1 VIAPEI
7 PVAGLGTVAC
17 VTTASDMTG
26 TDMTA
31 RFRALHIPGQPF
43 LMPNPWD
50 EGSAKALATLG
61 FAALAT
67 TSSGF
72 AATAGLVDG
81 AVGAE
86 AALEHAAAVSLCVDI
101 PVSADLEDGWGDEP
115 EIVASTV
122 TEAIEGGLA
131 GCSIED
137 YSAGADPEIHDIGL
151 ATERIEAAADAAR
164 SGRGLVLTARAE
176 NFIRGNPDL
185 GDTIERLQAYQ
196 EAGAEVLY
204 APGLVD
210 IADIRS
216 VVSSVDRPVN
226 VLLMPG
232 IAPIEELADAG
243 VARISVGGTFSAVAF
258 GALARA
264 ARELKEQ
271 GTYGF
276 FELAREGR
284 ELTTKAFR
292 LH

>member
-1 VIAPEI
+1 
-7 PVAGLGTVAC
+7 
-17 VTTASDMTG
+17 
-26 TDMTA
+26 MTA
-31 RFRALHIPGQPF
+31 RFRALHVPGDPL

-72 AATAGLVDG
+72 AATSGLVDG
-81 AVGAE
+81 AIGASE
-86 AALEHAAAVSLCVDI
+86 ALEHAAAIALCIDV
-101 PVSADLEDGWGDEP
+101 PVSADLEDGFGDDP
-115 EIVASTV
+115 GAVASTV
-122 TEAIEGGLA
+122 AEAVRSGLA

-137 YSAGADPEIHDIGL
+137 YSPGADPEIHDVGL
-151 ATERIEAAADAAR
+151 AAERIAAAAEAAQE
-164 SGRGLVLTARAE
+164 GRGLVLTARAE

-204 APGLVD
+204 APGLVEL
-210 IADIRS
+210 ADIRS

-232 IAPIEELADAG
+232 MVPVAELAAAG

-264 ARELKEQ
+264 ARELQEQ

-276 FELAREGR
+276 FDLAREGR

>member
-1 VIAPEI
+1 M
-7 PVAGLGTVAC
+7 AGLGTVAC
-17 VTTASDMTG
+17 ETTASDMTG

-31 RFRALHIPGQPF
+31 RFRALHVPGQPF

-86 AALEHAAAVSLCVDI
+86 AALVHAAAISLCVDI

-122 TEAIEGGLA
+122 TEAVEGGLA

-151 ATERIEAAADAAR
+151 AMERIEAAADAAR

-232 IAPIEELADAG
+232 IAPIEEPAEAG

>member
-1 VIAPEI
+1 
-7 PVAGLGTVAC
+7 
-17 VTTASDMTG
+17 MTIS

-31 RFRALHIPGQPF
+31 RFRALHVPGTPL
-43 LMPNPWD
+43 LMPNPYD
-50 EGSAKALATLG
+50 EGTAKALATLG

-72 AATAGLVDG
+72 AATIGVVDG
-81 AVGAE
+81 AIGASE
-86 AALEHAAAVSLCVDI
+86 ALEHAAAIALCVDV
-101 PVSADLEDGWGDEP
+101 PVSADLEDGYGDDP
-115 EIVASTV
+115 DAVARTV
-122 TEAIEGGLA
+122 TEAIAGGLA

-137 YSAGADPEIHDIGL
+137 YSPGLDPEIHDIGQ
-151 ATERIEAAADAAR
+151 AAERVAAAAEAAQE
-164 SGRGLVLTARAE
+164 GRGLVLTARAE

-185 GDTIERLQAYQ
+185 ADTIERLQAYQ

-210 IADIRS
+210 LADIRS

-232 IAPIEELADAG
+232 MAPVAELAEAG

-258 GALARA
+258 GAVGRA
-264 ARELKEQ
+264 ARELLEQ

-276 FELAREGR
+276 FDVAGEGR
-284 ELTTKAFR
+284 ALTTKAFR

>member
-1 VIAPEI
+1 V
-7 PVAGLGTVAC
+7 GLGTVPGVAR
-17 VTTASDMTG
+17 TISEPNGPDS
-26 TDMTA
+26 TDDLTA
-31 RFRALHIPGQPF
+31 RFRALHVPGDPL
-43 LMPNPWD
+43 LMPNAWD

-72 AATAGLVDG
+72 AATKGLVDG

-86 AALEHAAAVSLCVDI
+86 RSLEHAAALVRSVDV
-101 PVSADLEDGWGDEP
+101 PVNGDLEDGWGTDPGE
-115 EIVASTV
+115 VAATV
-122 TEAIEGGLA
+122 AEAVEAGLA

-151 ATERIEAAADAAR
+151 AAERIAAAAEAAR
-164 SGRGLVLTARAE
+164 EGRGIVLTARAE

-196 EAGAEVLY
+196 EAGADVLY

-210 IADIRS
+210 LADVRC

-232 IAPIEELADAG
+232 MAPVPELAEAG
-243 VARISVGGTFSAVAF
+243 VARISVGGTFNAVAF

-264 ARELKEQ
+264 ARELREH

-276 FELAREGR
+276 FELAKEGR
-284 ELTTKAFR
+284 ELTAKAFR